1 MRAANAPFFAFR
13 APRVS
18 RKYRAGFFQWAA
30 ATDFAPCFAL
40 PQAAWRGI
48 SRKTSN
54 RRQGG
59 KIAGGPECAR
69 AFAADT
75 RAERYSETARLW
87 AEVRKSN
94 IATSIGIRICPWRA
108 KGGIC
113 FRARESLFFRDRA
126 GRNPESQK
134 RRNAFCAPPSFIE
147 KTCFRVRRSWPIAR
161 LCGFFLRIQKIFRP
175 FGRARGLRK
184 ISSLCAL
191 KRSRR

>member
-1 MRAANAPFFAFR
+1 MRAANAPFLAFR

-48 SRKTSN
+48 SHKTSN
-54 RRQGG
+54 RRQAG

-87 AEVRKSN
+87 AEVGKSN
-94 IATSIGIRICPWRA
+94 IATSIDIRICPWRA

-113 FRARESLFFRDRA
+113 FRARESLLFRDRA

-134 RRNAFCAPPSFIE
+134 RRNAFA
-147 KTCFRVRRSWPIAR
+147 
-161 LCGFFLRIQKIFRP
+161 LRP
-175 FGRARGLRK
+175 LLLRK
-184 ISSLCAL
+184 PASAFDGLGLLPAFADFFCEFKRYSALLVEREGCGKFLLCAL
-191 KRSRR
+191 

>member
-1 MRAANAPFFAFR
+1 MRAANAPFLAFR

-48 SRKTSN
+48 SHKTSN
-54 RRQGG
+54 RRQAG

-87 AEVRKSN
+87 AEVGKSN
-94 IATSIGIRICPWRA
+94 IATSIDIRICPWRR
-108 KGGIC
+108 
-113 FRARESLFFRDRA
+113 RAA
-126 GRNPESQK
+126 Y
-134 RRNAFCAPPSFIE
+134 
-147 KTCFRVRRSWPIAR
+147 V
-161 LCGFFLRIQKIFRP
+161 
-175 FGRARGLRK
+175 FGRAKACFFGIGPGVTPKAKKGGTLLR
-184 ISSLCAL
+184 SAL
-191 KRSRR
+191 FY